1 MANEDASGQR
11 RSSSSTAAEITAKT
25 SAAQRTELETLRR
38 QVSELTAQVQGHLS
52 ESAAASLK
60 RAGDAASEMMSGVSA
75 KSREAVEG
83 VREVKD
89 NLTGAIDAS
98 LEKRPYTTLAMAFA
112 LGLLIARLS

>member
-1 MANEDASGQR
+1 MGNEGPGGQT
-11 RSSSSTAAEITAKT
+11 RSPSSTAAQTT
-25 SAAQRTELETLRR
+25 SAVQRTELETLRR
-38 QVSELTAQVQGHLS
+38 QVSELTGHIS

-60 RAGDAASEMMSGVSA
+60 RAGDAAGEMMSGVSA
-75 KSREAVEG
+75 KGREAVEG

>member
-1 MANEDASGQR
+1 MANEGSGGQS
-11 RSSSSTAAEITAKT
+11 RSSSSTTATT
-25 SAAQRTELETLRR
+25 SAEKSELETLRR
-38 QVSELTAQVQGHLS
+38 QVSELTAQVQSQLS

-60 RAGDAASEMMSGVSA
+60 RAGDAASEMMSGVGA
-75 KSREAVEG
+75 KGREAVEG

>member
-1 MANEDASGQR
+1 MAHEGAGGQT
-11 RSSSSTAAEITAKT
+11 RSSSSTAAETT

-38 QVSELTAQVQGHLS
+38 QVSELTAQVQGYLS
-52 ESAAASLK
+52 ESSAASLK
-60 RAGDAASEMMSGVSA
+60 RAGDAASEMMSDVGA
-75 KSREAVEG
+75 KGREAVEG

-89 NLTGAIDAS
+89 NLMGAIDIS

>member
-1 MANEDASGQR
+1 MANEGAGGQT
-11 RSSSSTAAEITAKT
+11 RSSSSTAAETT

-38 QVSELTAQVQGHLS
+38 QVGDLTAQVQGYLS
-52 ESAAASLK
+52 KSAAASLK
-60 RAGDAASEMMSGVSA
+60 RAGDAASEMMSGVGA
-75 KSREAVEG
+75 KGRDAVEG

-89 NLTGAIDAS
+89 NLKGAIDAS